1 MIARRLLRDER
12 GISSVEFAMVAVVFL
27 MIVFSII
34 DFCMALWEANMAAYA
49 TRVGARTAV
58 VNNIVSIKLRTL
70 DGTQYAPIGTSIPV
84 ADFPATI
91 DNPMYCTID
100 GCGPDPNG
108 AMNAADRDL
117 AAFRTIADSMEQ
129 VDKWIKDANIII
141 KYQHVGLGLAG
152 NPAGP
157 DIDPMITV
165 SLRGIRHNFISP
177 ALLMLP
183 DSILMPPFTTTLSGE
198 DGQS

>member
-34 DFCMALWEANMAAYA
+34 DFCMLLWESNMAAYA

-70 DGTQYAPIGTSIPV
+70 DGTQYTKIGTSIPV
-84 ADFPATI
+84 ADFPASI
-91 DNPMYCTID
+91 PNPMYCTSS
-100 GCGPDPNG
+100 GCGADPNG
-108 AMNAADRDL
+108 GLDAADLDM

-129 VDKWIKDANIII
+129 VDKRIKDGNIVI
-141 KYQHVGLGLAG
+141 KYEHVGLGLAG

-165 SLRGIRHNFISP
+165 SLRGIQHNFVSP

-183 DSILMPPFTTTLSGE
+183 DSILMPPFATTLSGE